1 MYNQLSEDYSEL
13 QLQLQY
19 TNSDNMEQI
28 DILRGLNKEL
38 ERQYE
43 DYKKHAEIRI
53 KAKDE
58 AIKDY
63 NFLMTEYNKLKNK
76 YYQTKEGK
84 RELKS
89 FYLT

>member
-1 MYNQLSEDYSEL
+1 MYKELCDNYSEL
-13 QLQLQY
+13 QI
-19 TNSDNMEQI
+19 TNSNNVKQTE
-28 DILRGLNKEL
+28 ILRDLNKQLKRE
-38 ERQYE
+38 YE
-43 DYKKHAEIRI
+43 DSKKHAEIRI

-63 NFLMTEYNKLKNK
+63 NFFMTEYNKLKNK

-89 FYLT
+89 R